1 MHTDT
6 LATTDRAD
14 TATLEPVV
22 RLALSVLGTAALIGL
37 GLLLPG
43 TDWIVVEPGVSVGDL
58 IVTTGATAIVAGL
71 LAGGPRVRN
80 FLSARLDGPADVV
93 ASLAAIGATLVDFVA
108 VLVAHRG
115 LAPTLRPLLDPGWLY
130 DALFAAVAVGLLVVM
145 ASRFWRAREPLVAS
159 LTEWVA
165 GPEEPDVADGG
176 GVRDDG
182 VTDNDGSTHD
192 AEVAGETGSP

>member
-22 RLALSVLGTAALIGL
+22 RLALTVLGTAALIGL

-43 TDWIVVEPGVSVGDL
+43 TDWIVIEPGVSVGDL
-58 IVTTGATAIVAGL
+58 IVTTGTTGIVAGL

-80 FLSARLDGPADVV
+80 FLSARLDGPAEVV

-108 VLVAHRG
+108 VLIAHWG
-115 LAPTLRPLLDPGWLY
+115 LAPTLRLLLDPGWLY

-145 ASRFWRAREPLVAS
+145 ASRFWRAREPLVAA
-159 LTEWVA
+159 LADRLA
-165 GPEEPDVADGG
+165 GSDDPEVHDDGG
-176 GVRDDG
+176 SR
-182 VTDNDGSTHD
+182 TTT
-192 AEVAGETGSP
+192 E